1 MFLFKN
7 IKIEPCTAILY
18 LNEKRC
24 TFRLKTYKMVGE
36 NREAPISQAG
46 PGGQIGTEYGDMA
59 LGDPRI
65 ITLEKDDQYLPA
77 GWEKIHECVDK
88 VNLLSIA

>member
-1 MFLFKN
+1 
-7 IKIEPCTAILY
+7 
-18 LNEKRC
+18 
-24 TFRLKTYKMVGE
+24 MVDK
-36 NREAPISQAG
+36 NRETPISQAG
-46 PGGQIGTEYGDMA
+46 PGGQIGMKYGDMA
-59 LGDPRI
+59 LDDPRI